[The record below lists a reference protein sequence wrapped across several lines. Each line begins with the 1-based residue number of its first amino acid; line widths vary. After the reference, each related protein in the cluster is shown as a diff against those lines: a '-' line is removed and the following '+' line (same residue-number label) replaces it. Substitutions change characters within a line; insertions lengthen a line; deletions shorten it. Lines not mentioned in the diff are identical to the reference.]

1 MVSHTHHYLFR
12 FHAENRNMS
21 ANRMSHCL
29 IPRRKKA
36 RAPNVREIV
45 LRFVVEHDVQ
55 PNDITK
61 LFSTNMPTW
70 MADYATV
77 AISRQRRPTKEE
89 TESLCCD
96 TDT

>member
-1 MVSHTHHYLFR
+1 
-12 FHAENRNMS
+12 
-21 ANRMSHCL
+21 
-29 IPRRKKA
+29 
-36 RAPNVREIV
+36 
-45 LRFVVEHDVQ
+45 VVEHDVQ

-89 TESLCCD
+89 TESLCWD